1 MILVPTKVILPTPLH
16 FIETAFITITSD
28 LHIAKSKGHFSVL
41 FTRLSAVFDQSLW
54 NTLYPRSLEYYVPL
68 VSLPFLWH
76 LLSFLCWF
84 LHISLTKTQ
93 VLYHSLFPNA
103 LMPLVISFSLL
114 VLNIINMIM
123 MPTSPSPSQ
132 LFLAPE
138 SKLIYSAPIQHPF
151 SISTSVYN
159 RHFTLTV
166 SKT

>member
-28 LHIAKSKGHFSVL
+28 LHIAKSKGHFSVSLPGYQQYLINL
-41 FTRLSAVFDQSLW
+41 FE
-54 NTLYPRSLEYYVPL
+54 TLYPRSLEYYVPL

-103 LMPLVISFSLL
+103 FMPLVISFRLL

-132 LFLAPE
+132 LFFCPR
-138 SKLIYSAPIQHPF
+138 
-151 SISTSVYN
+151 V
-159 RHFTLTV
+159 
-166 SKT
+166 